1 MNRIR
6 VVGLGVQGIEQLTL
20 AGLRQLR
27 EAEAVLH
34 LVDPAVDV
42 RELTDRPTES
52 LHALYRDGVRDHGHD
67 KFSPLLARIL
77 DRARSDGDVA
87 VLLPG
92 DPRLGVTVVQHLQRL
107 ADAGELA
114 LHVEPGVSNF
124 TTTANNLGIDP
135 LERGTLVVDANRLLL
150 FEQLPDPAFN
160 TFVYHVGGA
169 DQAELLQRLLL
180 RAYAAEHPACLVE
193 AGPAADGTA
202 AVAWGRVGSLCEL
215 LANVSFA
222 SPLFLPAA
230 APQRVDRAI
239 LALLAPRLFEP
250 AEPATW

>member
-1 MNRIR
+1 MHRIR

-42 RELTDRPTES
+42 HELTDRPAES
-52 LHALYRDGVRDHGHD
+52 LHQLLRAGAHDHD
-67 KFSPLLARIL
+67 PFERLLARIL
-77 DRARSDGDVA
+77 DRARSDGDIA

-92 DPRLGVTVVQHLQRL
+92 DPRLGVTVVQQLQRL

-114 LHVEPGVSNF
+114 LHVEPGVSTF
-124 TTTANNLGIDP
+124 ATTVNNLGIDP

-150 FEQLPDPAFN
+150 FQQLPNPAFN

-169 DQAELLQRLLL
+169 DRAELLQRLLL
-180 RAYAAEHPACLVE
+180 RAYDAGHPACLVE
-193 AGPAADGTA
+193 PGRAADGTA
-202 AVAWGRVGSLCEL
+202 AVAWGRVGSLGEL
-215 LANVSFA
+215 LADVVFA
-222 SPLFLPAA
+222 SPLYLPATV
-230 APQRVDRAI
+230 PRRVDRAV
-239 LALLAPRLFEP
+239 LALLTPFQPEP
-250 AEPATW
+250 AEPATR

>member
-34 LVDPAVDV
+34 LVGPAVDV

-52 LHALYRDGVRDHGHD
+52 LHALYLAGVRDHDDFGR
-67 KFSPLLARIL
+67 LLGRIL
-77 DRARSDGDVA
+77 DRARSDGDIA

-92 DPRLGVTVVQHLQRL
+92 DPRLGVTVVQQLQRL
-107 ADAGELA
+107 ADAGELT
-114 LHVEPGVSNF
+114 LHVEPGVSHF
-124 TTTANNLGIDP
+124 ATTVNNLGIDP
-135 LERGTLVVDANRLLL
+135 LERGTLVVDAHRLLL
-150 FEQLPDPAFN
+150 FQQLPNPAFN
-160 TFVYHVGGA
+160 TFVYHVDGA
-169 DQAELLQRLLL
+169 DRAELLQRLLL

-193 AGPAADGTA
+193 AGPAADGTS

-215 LANVSFA
+215 LANVPFA
-222 SPLFLPAA
+222 SPLYLPAA
-230 APQRVDRAI
+230 VPRRVDRAV
-239 LALLAPRLFEP
+239 LALLTPFRSEP
-250 AEPATW
+250 AEPAAW

>member
-52 LHALYRDGVRDHGHD
+52 LHALHRAGARDHDPFGR
-67 KFSPLLARIL
+67 LLARIL
-77 DRARSDGDVA
+77 ERARADGDIA

-92 DPRLGVTVVQHLQRL
+92 DPRLGVTVVQQLQRL
-107 ADAGELA
+107 SEAGELA
-114 LHVEPGVSNF
+114 LHVEPGISTF
-124 TTTANNLGIDP
+124 TTTVNNLGIDP

-150 FEQLPDPAFN
+150 FQQLPNPSFN

-169 DQAELLQRLLL
+169 DRAELLQRLLL
-180 RAYAAEHPACLVE
+180 RAYDAEHPACLVE
-193 AGPAADGTA
+193 QGRAAAGTA
-202 AVAWGRVGSLCEL
+202 AVAWGRVGSLAEL
-215 LANVSFA
+215 LANVFFA
-222 SPLFLPAA
+222 GPLYLPAA
-230 APQRVDRAI
+230 VPRRVDRAV
-239 LALLAPRLFEP
+239 LALLTPFQPEP
-250 AEPATW
+250 AEPATR